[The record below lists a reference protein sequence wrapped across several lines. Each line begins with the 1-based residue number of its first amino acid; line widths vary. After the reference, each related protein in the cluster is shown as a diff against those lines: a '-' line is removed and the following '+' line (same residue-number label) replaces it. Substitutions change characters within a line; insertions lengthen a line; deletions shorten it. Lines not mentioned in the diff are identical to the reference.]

1 MATAT
6 ASETSEPAL
15 YPKRHVAIAILLM
28 ANFMNLVDVTIV
40 NVALPTLHD
49 ELGATPNMIEW
60 IIAGYTFAFALFL
73 LPAGRMGDIF
83 GRRRLFL
90 VGVTV
95 FTAASALCGFSPSV
109 EWLVGARLV
118 QGMGGAL
125 MAPQTLAIVPA
136 LFPPEERG
144 GVYAYFALTAG
155 LASVTGPIVGGL
167 LIGADILGMS
177 WRPIFLV
184 NIPIG
189 IAAFAGALWVVP
201 AIRGKRSL
209 GIDIVGIPLAA
220 LTILALLVPLI
231 EIAALGWRWWMG
243 ALFVAAPL
251 LGWLFV
257 RWQGRQER
265 VGGPQLL
272 PMRLLRERAFL
283 TGSILAGVLF
293 SAIPGFFLVF
303 AMYVQSGFGLTPL
316 QSGLMTIPFPLGLI
330 AASPISN
337 RLGDRYLRARVICGS
352 VCIAL
357 GFLGIRFA
365 IGQMP
370 DTIHWLYTAPFF
382 ALAGIGMGNTVSPL
396 FQTAL
401 STVKGD
407 DSGSA
412 SGAVQSFQRLG
423 NSFGVA
429 LVGGLFFMALG
440 NAAAGDKAAYAEAA
454 RTATLYPLAG
464 LLLIAVFALL
474 RPLDRA

>member
-6 ASETSEPAL
+6 ASDGSEPAL

-95 FTAASALCGFSPSV
+95 FTAASALCGFSPTV

-167 LIGADILGMS
+167 LIGADIFGMS

-201 AIRGKRSL
+201 AIQGKRSL
-209 GIDIVGIPLAA
+209 GVDIVGIPLAA

-231 EIAALGWRWWMG
+231 EIAALAGAGGWAFCSSRPRSWAG
-243 ALFVAAPL
+243 SSCTGRRDRSASAARNSCPF
-251 LGWLFV
+251 GSCAS
-257 RWQGRQER
+257 GRSSR
-265 VGGPQLL
+265 
-272 PMRLLRERAFL
+272 
-283 TGSILAGVLF
+283 
-293 SAIPGFFLVF
+293 
-303 AMYVQSGFGLTPL
+303 
-316 QSGLMTIPFPLGLI
+316 
-330 AASPISN
+330 AASWPAFSS
-337 RLGDRYLRARVICGS
+337 RRFRASSWSSRCT
-352 VCIAL
+352 CN
-357 GFLGIRFA
+357 
-365 IGQMP
+365 P
-370 DTIHWLYTAPFF
+370 
-382 ALAGIGMGNTVSPL
+382 
-396 FQTAL
+396 
-401 STVKGD
+401 
-407 DSGSA
+407 A
-412 SGAVQSFQRLG
+412 SG
-423 NSFGVA
+423 
-429 LVGGLFFMALG
+429 
-440 NAAAGDKAAYAEAA
+440 
-454 RTATLYPLAG
+454 
-464 LLLIAVFALL
+464 
-474 RPLDRA
+474 